1 MTHPENNFFRT
12 FEIEFS
18 SKNRHFWLVIK
29 FHTLLKNYH
38 FVQKSKVFGKRNKLF
53 EIKFP
58 TKVVIL
64 KNCRFDTKKRV
75 LAWIS
80 LKYIF
85 FYQKSQFLI
94 HNSIFTKNCH
104 FDTKKVHF
112 WRKWGTVFNFHSRL
126 NLICPVYISMYSRG
140 YSVPSL
146 IGYFF
151 NLKSSRF

>member
-85 FYQKSQFLI
+85 LIKNHNFWSTIRFLRKI
-94 HNSIFTKNCH
+94 AILIQ
-104 FDTKKVHF
+104 KKVHF